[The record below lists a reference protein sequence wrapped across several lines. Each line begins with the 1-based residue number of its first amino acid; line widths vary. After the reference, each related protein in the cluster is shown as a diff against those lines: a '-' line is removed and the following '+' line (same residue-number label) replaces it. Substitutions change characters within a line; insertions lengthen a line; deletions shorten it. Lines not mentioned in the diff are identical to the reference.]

1 MMNGKMLGKNIV
13 YRILNVIVV
22 FVINVLL
29 SRLTGAAGYGLLSL
43 LIANA
48 TIINLLTGL
57 GADAGITFNIASGKI
72 TMGKTMSF
80 IAGILLFQVI
90 LVIITEFISWL
101 ATGHLFLFKTSNL
114 QWAWI
119 GPLYLISISV
129 VEKFTALLYG
139 QKRFT
144 TVNKVLLV
152 SNIIMMTFFAVQY
165 FLEQSRPV
173 VTYVAAFVL
182 LNLLQALLLII
193 LFRSESGRLLKFESP
208 GRQDAGNFFSYSV
221 FAFVI
226 NIIQFLAY
234 RVDYWILDHYRGD
247 EALGWYSLAVRL
259 SQLFWVLP
267 ILFAGIIL
275 PSVAGSHEGYEQS
288 RMHALLRGL
297 NLLNL
302 LAGIIVFLVAPFII
316 PWLFGTEYTNSIGLL
331 QLLLPGVIL
340 FCMATV
346 LAAWFA
352 GRKMLRVNFGGSLL
366 CLAVILVLDIL
377 LIPELGAKG
386 AAIASTTGYG
396 VTGLYFLVIYC
407 MINKV
412 PVSRLLIPGSSDRQY
427 INGILNTVLS
437 KK

>member
-1 MMNGKMLGKNIV
+1 M
-13 YRILNVIVV
+13 
-22 FVINVLL
+22 
-29 SRLTGAAGYGLLSL
+29 
-43 LIANA
+43 
-48 TIINLLTGL
+48 
-57 GADAGITFNIASGKI
+57 
-72 TMGKTMSF
+72 
-80 IAGILLFQVI
+80 
-90 LVIITEFISWL
+90 
-101 ATGHLFLFKTSNL
+101 
-114 QWAWI
+114 
-119 GPLYLISISV
+119 
-129 VEKFTALLYG
+129 
-139 QKRFT
+139 
-144 TVNKVLLV
+144 
-152 SNIIMMTFFAVQY
+152 
-165 FLEQSRPV
+165 
-173 VTYVAAFVL
+173 
-182 LNLLQALLLII
+182 
-193 LFRSESGRLLKFESP
+193 
-208 GRQDAGNFFSYSV
+208 
-221 FAFVI
+221 
-226 NIIQFLAY
+226 
-234 RVDYWILDHYRGD
+234 
-247 EALGWYSLAVRL
+247 L

>member
-1 MMNGKMLGKNIV
+1 
-13 YRILNVIVV
+13 
-22 FVINVLL
+22 
-29 SRLTGAAGYGLLSL
+29 
-43 LIANA
+43 
-48 TIINLLTGL
+48 
-57 GADAGITFNIASGKI
+57 
-72 TMGKTMSF
+72 MSF

-165 FLEQSRPV
+165 FLDQSRPV